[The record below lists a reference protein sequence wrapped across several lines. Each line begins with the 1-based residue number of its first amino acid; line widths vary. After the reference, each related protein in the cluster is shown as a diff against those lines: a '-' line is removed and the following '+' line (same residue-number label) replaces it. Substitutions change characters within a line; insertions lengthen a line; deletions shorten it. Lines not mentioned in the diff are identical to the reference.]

1 MNSSNKKTSPVHFPS
16 IYVWFIILYLCQD
29 EENVKVASV
38 DASVRRGDSSN
49 SSLSGDGAGLSSLG
63 ISIDVS
69 LS

>member
-1 MNSSNKKTSPVHFPS
+1 
-16 IYVWFIILYLCQD
+16 VWFIILYLCQD